1 MAPTSTPTPYDFPR
15 LRVSVHLEDDTRF
28 LAQDDPVPEFFD
40 VKFCPYQP
48 LDARPV
54 FAAVSKKHIIVCRL
68 TAAADDSNPCEI
80 ISIIRDDDTE
90 ARNYSC
96 TWTRDAETGRPLLC
110 YGGEDAK
117 IKVYDIIEQKLVNC
131 LVGHGGDVCDVVT
144 SPIDPLVIASCSDDT
159 TVRIWSLD
167 PKHEKQPCLC
177 ILGGE
182 GHYWN
187 LLTLAWHDTGRYILS
202 AGHDQIINLWTVPDL
217 PTEHTDRPVEVHYPH
232 FSTSEV
238 HSSLVDCVSFY
249 GDYILSRACHDDVI
263 VLWKIEGFSSQDPP
277 PPQSMAPTTINPA
290 NLTRSAFSP
299 GVSAECPAPYTRL
312 IEFQTLGCGPQFFM
326 RFKLHF
332 VPDQHPILAFCNAN
346 GKIYFWDF
354 EQITGFHDYVNA
366 VKRPKRDGDEAVPK
380 PSWLPAITH
389 RANTNGKAAPTVRE
403 KKAADKARRTELEQI
418 PELRAQYNQE
428 TLQTWDGKF
437 TVGNPQVP
445 LKPHKIENCGAS
457 TFVGRQVAWSP
468 GGEWC
473 VVVGSSNFALVFQR
487 WVPKKDA

>member
-1 MAPTSTPTPYDFPR
+1 MS
-15 LRVSVHLEDDTRF
+15 
-28 LAQDDPVPEFFD
+28 
-40 VKFCPYQP
+40 
-48 LDARPV
+48 
-54 FAAVSKKHIIVCRL
+54 
-68 TAAADDSNPCEI
+68 
-80 ISIIRDDDTE
+80 
-90 ARNYSC
+90 
-96 TWTRDAETGRPLLC
+96 
-110 YGGEDAK
+110 
-117 IKVYDIIEQKLVNC
+117 
-131 LVGHGGDVCDVVT
+131 
-144 SPIDPLVIASCSDDT
+144 
-159 TVRIWSLD
+159 
-167 PKHEKQPCLC
+167 
-177 ILGGE
+177 
-182 GHYWN
+182 
-187 LLTLAWHDTGRYILS
+187 
-202 AGHDQIINLWTVPDL
+202 
-217 PTEHTDRPVEVHYPH
+217 
-232 FSTSEV
+232 FS
-238 HSSLVDCVSFY
+238 VSFY

-366 VKRPKRDGDEAVPK
+366 VKRPKRDGEEAVPK

-403 KKAADKARRTELEQI
+403 KKAADKAHRTELEQI

>member
-1 MAPTSTPTPYDFPR
+1 MT
-15 LRVSVHLEDDTRF
+15 LCL
-28 LAQDDPVPEFFD
+28 FFD

-48 LDARPV
+48 LDASSV
-54 FAAVSKKHIIVCRL
+54 FAAVSKKHIVVCRL
-68 TAAADDSNPCEI
+68 TATADDSNPCEI
-80 ISIIRDDDTE
+80 ISIIRDDDAE
-90 ARNYSC
+90 ARNYYC
-96 TWTRDAETGRPLLC
+96 TWTRDAETGKPLLC

-117 IKVYDIIEQKLVNC
+117 IKIYDVVENRLVN
-131 LVGHGGDVCDVVT
+131 DVCDVVT
-144 SPIDPLVIASCSDDT
+144 SPIDPLIIASCSDDT

-187 LLTLAWHDTGRYILS
+187 LLTLACSEFSFDYHLGRCQTSPLS
-202 AGHDQIINLWTVPDL
+202 QPTVQSRFTTL
-217 PTEHTDRPVEVHYPH
+217 ISLRP
-232 FSTSEV
+232 S
-238 HSSLVDCVSFY
+238 VSFF

-290 NLTRSAFSP
+290 NLTRSAFNP

-312 IEFQTLGCGPQFFM
+312 IEFQTPGCGPQFFM

-332 VPDQHPILAFCNAN
+332 VPDQHPILAFCNAS

-354 EQITGFHDYVNA
+354 EQITGFHKYVNA
-366 VKRPKRDGDEAVPK
+366 LRRPRRDGEEPVSK
-380 PSWLPAITH
+380 PNWLNAITH
-389 RANTNGKAAPTVRE
+389 RSTGNAKSGLTVRE
-403 KKAADKARRTELEQI
+403 RKAADKVHRTELEQV
-418 PELRAQYNQE
+418 PELKGQFNQE
-428 TLQTWDGKF
+428 TLDMWNGKYS
-437 TVGNPQVP
+437 VSNPQVP

-468 GGEWC
+468 GGQWC
-473 VVVGSSNFALVFQR
+473 VVVGSSNFALVLQR
-487 WVPKKDA
+487 WAPSKKEA

>member
-1 MAPTSTPTPYDFPR
+1 
-15 LRVSVHLEDDTRF
+15 
-28 LAQDDPVPEFFD
+28 
-40 VKFCPYQP
+40 
-48 LDARPV
+48 
-54 FAAVSKKHIIVCRL
+54 
-68 TAAADDSNPCEI
+68 
-80 ISIIRDDDTE
+80 
-90 ARNYSC
+90 
-96 TWTRDAETGRPLLC
+96 
-110 YGGEDAK
+110 
-117 IKVYDIIEQKLVNC
+117 
-131 LVGHGGDVCDVVT
+131 
-144 SPIDPLVIASCSDDT
+144 
-159 TVRIWSLD
+159 
-167 PKHEKQPCLC
+167 
-177 ILGGE
+177 
-182 GHYWN
+182 
-187 LLTLAWHDTGRYILS
+187 
-202 AGHDQIINLWTVPDL
+202 
-217 PTEHTDRPVEVHYPH
+217 
-232 FSTSEV
+232 
-238 HSSLVDCVSFY
+238 
-249 GDYILSRACHDDVI
+249 
-263 VLWKIEGFSSQDPP
+263 
-277 PPQSMAPTTINPA
+277 MAPTTINPA

-366 VKRPKRDGDEAVPK
+366 VKRPKRDGEEAVPK

-403 KKAADKARRTELEQI
+403 KKAADKAHRTELEQI